1 MKLVHHGIIYHCPL
15 RPMKTKRSWKG
26 VSSSHVNEESQ
37 VQDETDFIFVVT
49 TCILTLSSV

>member
-26 VSSSHVNEESQ
+26 VSSSHVNEGSQ

-49 TCILTLSSV
+49 TCIVTLSSV